1 MECGRH
7 AINSCSW
14 MGFAF
19 GLSMGFI
26 QALWFRPKCLKHET
40 AQILMDKPNMAHF
53 KVVYYIQKK
62 NLTRLGFG
70 EKVDLLTACCSYFQ
84 WQIMHKE

>member
-1 MECGRH
+1 
-7 AINSCSW
+7 
-14 MGFAF
+14 
-19 GLSMGFI
+19 
-26 QALWFRPKCLKHET
+26 
-40 AQILMDKPNMAHF
+40 MDKPNMAHF

-84 WQIMHKE
+84 WQNMHKE

>member
-1 MECGRH
+1 
-7 AINSCSW
+7 
-14 MGFAF
+14 
-19 GLSMGFI
+19 
-26 QALWFRPKCLKHET
+26 
-40 AQILMDKPNMAHF
+40 MDKPNMAHF